1 LERRIFIQL
10 YLLFDRKR
18 YCARQY
24 RRGRSTMD
32 NLTLRLPVFMAGV
45 AVGALV
51 TSLLPR
57 LWNHKKRR
65 MELREARARILTGIK
80 EKHEQ
85 EMLREIFQAK
95 DALYGELSKSLN
107 LLRDSAERLLGEV
120 KDERHPTPHSQ
131 A

>member
-1 LERRIFIQL
+1 
-10 YLLFDRKR
+10 
-18 YCARQY
+18 
-24 RRGRSTMD
+24 MD

-65 MELREARARILTGIK
+65 MESLARARILTGIK

-95 DALYGELSKSLN
+95 DALYGELSKSLS

-131 A
+131 T

>member
-1 LERRIFIQL
+1 
-10 YLLFDRKR
+10 
-18 YCARQY
+18 
-24 RRGRSTMD
+24 MD

-51 TSLLPR
+51 TSVLPR

-65 MELREARARILTGIK
+65 MELLEARARILTGIK

-131 A
+131 T